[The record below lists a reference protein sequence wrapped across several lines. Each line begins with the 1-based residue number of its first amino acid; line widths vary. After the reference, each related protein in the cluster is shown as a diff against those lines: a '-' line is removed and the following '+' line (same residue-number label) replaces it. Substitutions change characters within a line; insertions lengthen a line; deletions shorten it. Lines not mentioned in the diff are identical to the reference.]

1 MSKNTVLI
9 LGSAGMLG
17 VEVLKQF
24 ASKPEISLHATYR
37 KKRDLEKIKKIIGK
51 KFSTIKWHKFEIIG
65 KYEAKLIKI
74 LKKKDFIIN
83 CIGLIK
89 PYINDKD
96 YFSIQNAININ
107 SLFPYLLSKSCPK
120 KSKIFQIATDCVYD
134 GKQGNYSELDGHN
147 AEDIYGKSKSLG
159 EVESKNFYNIRCSII
174 GKEIKNHKSLIDW
187 FLSNKKKSSINGFS
201 NHLWNGVTTRYF
213 AKILYTLVVSKLIIP
228 NLIHIVPKN
237 KVTKYELLKLLS
249 KKYKRNDLII
259 FKARTKYRVDRSLST
274 IHKKYLLK
282 LNKLMGYNDTPS
294 VSEIIKNF
302 L

>member
-1 MSKNTVLI
+1 M
-9 LGSAGMLG
+9 
-17 VEVLKQF
+17 
-24 ASKPEISLHATYR
+24 
-37 KKRDLEKIKKIIGK
+37 
-51 KFSTIKWHKFEIIG
+51 
-65 KYEAKLIKI
+65 
-74 LKKKDFIIN
+74 
-83 CIGLIK
+83 
-89 PYINDKD
+89 
-96 YFSIQNAININ
+96 
-107 SLFPYLLSKSCPK
+107 
-120 KSKIFQIATDCVYD
+120 
-134 GKQGNYSELDGHN
+134 
-147 AEDIYGKSKSLG
+147 
-159 EVESKNFYNIRCSII
+159 ESKNFFNIRCSII
-174 GKEIKNHKSLIDW
+174 GKEIKNYKSLIDW
-187 FLSNKKKSSINGFS
+187 FLSNKEKSSINGFS

-259 FKARTKYRVDRSLST
+259 FKARTKYRVDRTLST